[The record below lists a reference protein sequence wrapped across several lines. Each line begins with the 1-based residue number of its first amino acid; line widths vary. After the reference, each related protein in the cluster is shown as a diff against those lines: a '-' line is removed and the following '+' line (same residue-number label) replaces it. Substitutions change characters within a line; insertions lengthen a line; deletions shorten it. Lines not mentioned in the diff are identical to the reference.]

1 MNGYAIGVGY
11 SSVKLVSHDLLYV
24 KTLILEDM
32 VFVSMDL
39 TSLTDNNIQHFKKII
54 QEIMDTSHVFISVT
68 HNFSSPHIHF
78 ICSA

>member
-39 TSLTDNNIQHFKKII
+39 TSLTDNNIQHFK
-54 QEIMDTSHVFISVT
+54 
-68 HNFSSPHIHF
+68 
-78 ICSA
+78 